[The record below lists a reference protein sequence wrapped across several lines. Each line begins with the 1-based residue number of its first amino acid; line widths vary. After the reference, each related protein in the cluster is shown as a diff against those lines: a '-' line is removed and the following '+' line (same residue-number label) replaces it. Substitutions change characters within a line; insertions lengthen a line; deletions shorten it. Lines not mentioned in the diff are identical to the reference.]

1 MIGSH
6 SLAISKLSGGYG
18 DITVIRDVS
27 LTVEPGK
34 VVFVTGRNGVGKTT
48 LIKLI
53 AGQLAAQSGHIIFGE
68 RDMRAEPPHA
78 RRAIG
83 IGYAPQESVV
93 FDDLS
98 VRENLTLQYRDRD
111 LARYE
116 ALFVSFPRLKERR
129 AQRAG
134 TLSGGEKKILS
145 FCRAVAEDTRLV
157 MLDEP
162 TEGVQPENIERMA
175 RHVATEAGKGRGFLV
190 VEQNLGF
197 AERLADHAHV
207 LDHGVCVFDMPGGPG
222 LRARLAEKLAL

>member
-1 MIGSH
+1 MTGSR
-6 SLAISKLSGGYG
+6 SLAIDKLSGGYG

-53 AGQLAAQSGHIIFGE
+53 AGQLAAQSGNIHFGD
-68 RDMRAEPPHA
+68 RDLRAEPPHS
-78 RRAIG
+78 RRAAG

-98 VRENLTLQYRDRD
+98 VRDNLTLQYRDRD

-116 ALFVSFPRLKERR
+116 ALFSSFPRLQERR

-145 FCRAVAEDTRLV
+145 FCRAVAEDTDIV

-175 RHVATEAGKGRGFLV
+175 SHVATDAAQGRGFLI

-197 AERLADHAHV
+197 AERLADHTHV
-207 LDHGVCVFDMPGGPG
+207 LDHGICVFDTPGGPG
-222 LRARLAEKLAL
+222 LRTRLAEKLAL